1 MPWYVNTYNNNY
13 ALPPKFN
20 RLSSHIIML
29 LVLGESQVSNF
40 VLERKKKKRLNHLVP
55 GILHQKWS
63 NVISS
68 EDTQPNATQHKLDLS
83 FLLF

>member
-40 VLERKKKKRLNHLVP
+40 VLERKKKKTKP
-55 GILHQKWS
+55 
-63 NVISS
+63 
-68 EDTQPNATQHKLDLS
+68 LS
-83 FLLF
+83 AWDITSKMVQCHFI